1 MSHLPRRLAAET
13 GGIQISVLLA
23 LAAAGVLIY
32 AALSATSGDPDLYG
46 RLAVP
51 SNTLVEL
58 PAAEVEIS
66 YVQPEPADG
75 AAAAPPPP
83 DLRIAVVDPETR
95 EPITVNSYGGSES
108 TEAGE
113 VLRPIARVDPPGSGQ
128 YEIKVSA
135 SPSAAKL
142 GQVALGESPIG
153 AVGDRLSN
161 LGDQVTSRYGIIAG
175 LLLLLAILGPRVR
188 RAF

>member
-1 MSHLPRRLAAET
+1 MSHLPRRLAAEN

-32 AALSATSGDPDLYG
+32 AALSATSGDPDRYG

-66 YVQPEPADG
+66 YVQAEPSDG
-75 AAAAPPPP
+75 AAATPPPS
-83 DLRIAVVDPETR
+83 DLGIAVIDPETS

-135 SPSAAKL
+135 SPPAKL
-142 GQVALGESPIG
+142 GQLALGESPIG

-175 LLLLLAILGPRVR
+175 LLLLLAILAPRVR